1 MSKIVVDLSEKTS
14 NVPQFGEYRQPKK
27 RSVVKK
33 VLLFLVGFLFISLII
48 GLIGGYFY
56 WQSVKK
62 SPQYS
67 LALLVEAARNDDNAQ
82 IAELVDTE
90 AVIDSFVPQITDK
103 AIDIY
108 GRNLPKD
115 LISKAMQIG
124 LPAVKPKIKEIASK
138 ELPKL
143 IREKTKQAEKY
154 PYWLIALGA
163 SAALDVKIE
172 GETAVITSKIAD
184 KPLELSMKKI
194 GDKWKVTGV
203 KDEELATKIAQ
214 SIGQKL
220 LKMANENGIES
231 IGKQLGLENLGD
243 ILKQF

>member
-1 MSKIVVDLSEKTS
+1 MSKIIVDLSDQKAS
-14 NVPQFGEYRQPKK
+14 VPQFGEYRQPKK
-27 RSVVKK
+27 RSLVKK

-56 WQSVKK
+56 WQSIKS

-82 IAELVDTE
+82 IAQLVDTE
-90 AVIDSFVPQITDK
+90 AVMDSFVPQISDK
-103 AIDIY
+103 AIELY

-115 LISKAMQIG
+115 LVSKALQIG
-124 LPAVKPKIKEIASK
+124 LPAVKPKIKEIAAK

-143 IREKTKQAEKY
+143 IREKTKQAEKV
-154 PYWLIALGA
+154 PYWMIALGA
-163 SAALDVKIE
+163 STALDIKID
-172 GETAVITSKIAD
+172 GETAIITSTIPD
-184 KPLELSMKKI
+184 KPLELTMKKN
-194 GDKWKVTGV
+194 GDKWKVTAV
-203 KDEELATKIAQ
+203 KDDKLATQIAQ

-220 LKMANENGIES
+220 LKLANENGIES

>member
-1 MSKIVVDLSEKTS
+1 MSKIIVDLSDQKAS
-14 NVPQFGEYRQPKK
+14 VPQFGEYRQPKK
-27 RSVVKK
+27 RSLVKK

-56 WQSVKK
+56 WQSIKS

-82 IAELVDTE
+82 IAQLVDTE
-90 AVIDSFVPQITDK
+90 AVMDSFVPQISDK
-103 AIDIY
+103 AIELY

-115 LISKAMQIG
+115 LVSKALQIG
-124 LPAVKPKIKEIASK
+124 LPAVKPKIKEIAAK

-143 IREKTKQAEKY
+143 IREKTKQAEKV

-163 SAALDVKIE
+163 STALDIKID
-172 GETAVITSKIAD
+172 GETAIITSKIPD
-184 KPLELSMKKI
+184 KPLELTMKKN
-194 GDKWKVTGV
+194 GDKWKVVGI
-203 KDEELATKIAQ
+203 KDENLATKIAQ

-220 LKMANENGIES
+220 LKLANENGIES

>member
-1 MSKIVVDLSEKTS
+1 MSKIIVDLSEKKS
-14 NVPQFGEYRQPKK
+14 NVPQFGEYQQPKK
-27 RSVVKK
+27 RSVIKK
-33 VLLFLVGFLFISLII
+33 VLLFLVGFLFFSLII
-48 GLIGGYFY
+48 GLIGGFFY
-56 WQSVKK
+56 WQSIKK

-82 IAELVDTE
+82 ISQLVDTE

-103 AIDIY
+103 AIELY

-115 LISKAMQIG
+115 LISKAMQLG
-124 LPAVKPKIKEIASK
+124 LPAVKPKIKEIAAK

-143 IREKTKQAEKY
+143 IREKTKQAEKV

-163 SAALDVKIE
+163 STALDIKIE
-172 GETAVITSKIAD
+172 GETATITSTIPD
-184 KPLELSMKKI
+184 KPLELTMKKN
-194 GDKWKVTGV
+194 GDKWKVTAV
-203 KDEELATKIAQ
+203 KDDKLATQIAQ
-214 SIGQKL
+214 SIGQKI
-220 LKMANENGIES
+220 LKSANESGIEN

>member
-1 MSKIVVDLSEKTS
+1 MSKIIVNLGEEKQS
-14 NVPQFGEYRQPKK
+14 VPQFGEYRQPKK
-27 RSVVKK
+27 RSVFKR

-48 GLIGGYFY
+48 GLIGGFFY
-56 WQSVKK
+56 WQSVKS

-82 IAELVDTE
+82 IAELIDTE

-103 AIDIY
+103 AIELY

-124 LPAVKPKIKEIASK
+124 LPAVKPKIKEIAAK

-143 IREKTKQAEKY
+143 IREKTKQAEKV
-154 PYWLIALGA
+154 PYWMIALGA
-163 SAALDVKIE
+163 STALDIKID
-172 GETAVITSKIAD
+172 GETAIITSKIPD
-184 KPLELSMKKI
+184 KPLELTMKKNN
-194 GDKWKVTGV
+194 DKWKVTAV
-203 KDEELATKIAQ
+203 KDENLATKIAQ
-214 SIGQKL
+214 SIGQKI
-220 LKMANENGIES
+220 LKSANESGIEN

>member
-1 MSKIVVDLSEKTS
+1 MSKIIVNLSEEKQS
-14 NVPQFGEYRQPKK
+14 VPQFGEYRQPKK
-27 RSVVKK
+27 RSVFKK
-33 VLLFLVGFLFISLII
+33 ILLFLVGFLFLSLII
-48 GLIGGYFY
+48 GLIGGFFY
-56 WQSVKK
+56 WQSVKS

-82 IAELVDTE
+82 IAELIDTE
-90 AVIDSFVPQITDK
+90 AVIDSFVPQITEK
-103 AIDIY
+103 AVEIY
-108 GRNLPKD
+108 AKNLPKD

-154 PYWLIALGA
+154 PYWAIALGA
-163 SAALDVKIE
+163 SSVLEIKIE
-172 GETAVITSKIAD
+172 GEIATITSKIPD
-184 KPLELSMKKI
+184 KPIELTMKKN
-194 GDKWKVTGV
+194 GDKWKVTAV
-203 KDEELATKIAQ
+203 KDDNLAAKIAQ
-214 SIGQKL
+214 SIGQKI
-220 LKMANENGIES
+220 LKAASENGIEN